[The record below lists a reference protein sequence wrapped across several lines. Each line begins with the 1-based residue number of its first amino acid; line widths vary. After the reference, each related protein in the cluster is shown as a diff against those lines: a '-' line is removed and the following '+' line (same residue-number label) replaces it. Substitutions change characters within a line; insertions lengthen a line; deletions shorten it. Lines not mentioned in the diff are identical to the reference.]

1 MIRLRNITLR
11 RGPVALLADASATL
25 SHGERVALVGPNGS
39 GKSSLLAVLA
49 DELVLDGGDIDRPP
63 MRVMKLEQSTPGG
76 DRPAWRQVLM
86 ADATLMAAEAAL
98 TTAEAALV
106 AAEAAPQTGEPAPQT
121 AEPAGGLALAEAHD
135 RWDEAG
141 GHSARARVGELLA
154 GLGFSAEQVEQPVDR
169 LSGGWRMRL
178 NLARALFVPS
188 DLLLLDEPTNH
199 LDLDAIVWLERWLRR
214 YEGTALV
221 VSHDRDFLDR
231 VADATLSIEDDKLVR
246 YSGGY
251 SAFESQRAQRQEHLA
266 KAAASQAQRIAHLTS
281 FIERF
286 RAKATKARQAQ
297 SRMKALE
304 KLVAIAPAREQR
316 GVDFSLPEVDDAP
329 DPLILVSG
337 LACGYP
343 SGEALPDD
351 AAAPGAGATGP
362 RVILSGVSLTV
373 GRSARIG
380 LLGRNGAGK
389 STLIRTLVGDL
400 PALAGEVRRARSL
413 RIGYFAQHAVEA
425 LRADESPLAMLRRLR
440 PDDTEALLR
449 SELGRFG
456 FSGDDATR
464 PIGPMS
470 GGEKSRLVLSTIV
483 HARPHVLILDEP
495 TNHLDAATRDTLTD
509 ALADFEGAL
518 LLVSHDRYL
527 MRATV
532 DTLMLVHDGRLDE
545 FDGDLDDYLQFL
557 QRQPAGQTGSHAAR
571 GTSGT
576 AADAAAMT
584 SAGRTAAAAA
594 TEAGGAGAATAELR
608 GASIDPQAN
617 DRRQARRDNAARRQ
631 RIAERLKPI
640 DAEIRRIEA
649 ELAEVE
655 QELTRVSAELADPA
669 IYRDN
674 RRASETGRLRAEL
687 QRRKDDAESRWLEA
701 SERREQVERED

>member
-25 SHGERVALVGPNGS
+25 SNDERVALVGPNGS

-49 DELVLDGGDIDRPP
+49 GELALDGGDVDMPA
-63 MRVMKLEQSTPGG
+63 MRLMKLEQSTPGG
-76 DRPAWRQVLM
+76 DWPAWRQVLM
-86 ADATLMAAEAAL
+86 ADAALMAAEAAL
-98 TTAEAALV
+98 QA
-106 AAEAAPQTGEPAPQT
+106 

-141 GHSARARVGELLA
+141 GHTARARVGELLA
-154 GLGFSAEQVEQPVDR
+154 GLGFCAEQIEQPVDR

-178 NLARALFVPS
+178 NLARALFVSS

-214 YEGTALV
+214 YEGTALI

-231 VADATLSIEDDKLVR
+231 VAHATLSIEDGKLVR

-266 KAAASQAQRIAHLTS
+266 KAAASQAQRIEHLTA

-316 GVDFSLPEVDDAP
+316 GVDFSLPQVDDAP
-329 DPLILVSG
+329 DPLILASG
-337 LACGYP
+337 LTCGYRG
-343 SGEALPDD
+343 GEPPFADD
-351 AAAPGAGATGP
+351 AEVRRDSAEAAASKSRIVLA
-362 RVILSGVSLTV
+362 GVSLTV

-400 PALAGEVRRARSL
+400 PPLAGELRRARSL

-440 PDDTEALLR
+440 PDDPEALLR
-449 SELGRFG
+449 GELGRFG

-470 GGEKSRLVLSTIV
+470 GGEKSRLVLSTVI

-509 ALADFEGAL
+509 ALADFDGAL

-545 FDGDLDDYLQFL
+545 FEGDLDDYLQFL
-557 QRQPAGQTGSHAAR
+557 QQKPAGGVANAVEIAGAR
-571 GTSGT
+571 
-576 AADAAAMT
+576 DQD
-584 SAGRTAAAAA
+584 
-594 TEAGGAGAATAELR
+594 AGAAVR
-608 GASIDPQAN
+608 PQAPGSTRGEPVDALPGN

-631 RIAERLKPI
+631 RIAERLKPV
-640 DAEIRRIEA
+640 DAEIRRIET
-649 ELAEVE
+649 ELA
-655 QELTRVSAELADPA
+655 QLELELARVNAELADPV
-669 IYRDN
+669 IYRDS
-674 RRASETGRLRAEL
+674 RRASEAGRLRAEL
-687 QRRKDDAESRWLEA
+687 QQRKDDAESRWLQT
-701 SERREQVERED
+701 SERREALERED